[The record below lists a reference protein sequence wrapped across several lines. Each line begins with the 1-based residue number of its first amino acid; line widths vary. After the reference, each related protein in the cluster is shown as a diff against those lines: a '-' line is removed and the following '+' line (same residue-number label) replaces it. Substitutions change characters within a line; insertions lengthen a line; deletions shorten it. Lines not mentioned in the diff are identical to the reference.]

1 MTPELP
7 GVAAV
12 LEAGRAAGIAPALA
26 ARVLA
31 QGELVHASVHGQVAI
46 QPEGERDRLRSVEP
60 GDVFDVASLTK
71 VLCTTGLAAQL
82 AERGRLKLDAPVAS
96 TLPGF
101 ERAGKEGVTIRHL
114 LAHSSGLPAWRPYHE
129 EVAAHPE
136 SAEAFLPPTE
146 RPDAEALRPAFL
158 RGRELVAAAVRD
170 EALEA
175 APGTRAR
182 YSDVGFIA
190 LGLAI
195 ERLEGRSLSALAEER
210 LFRPLGLRSTFFL
223 DGTEPALAREHARG
237 RTFLP
242 TGACPHRHELN
253 RGAVNDDN
261 AWAMGGVAGHAGLFS
276 IAEEVAAL
284 GQAWMD
290 ALYGRASVIPADSAW
305 VFARRDPT
313 PASDRALGWDTPGP
327 DLPAIGGR
335 LGRGP
340 RGAIGHLGYTGT
352 SLWLDLD
359 AELVCVLLTNHTHP
373 SGVSRR
379 EVIRDLRRSFHDAVA
394 AALGPRGGEPLS
406 SRRPG

>member
-1 MTPELP
+1 MIPELP

-12 LEAGRAAGIAPALA
+12 LEAGRAGGIAPALA

-31 QGELVHASVHGQVAI
+31 RGELVHASFHGQVAI
-46 QPEGERDRLRSVEP
+46 QLEGERDRLRPLEP

-82 AERGRLKLDAPVAS
+82 AERGRLPLDAPAARL
-96 TLPGF
+96 LPGF
-101 ERAGKEGVTIRHL
+101 ERAGKEGVTVRQL

-129 EVAAHPE
+129 EVAAHPD
-136 SAEAFLPPTE
+136 SADAFLPPAE
-146 RPDAEALRPAFL
+146 RPDPEALRPAFL
-158 RGRELVAAAVRD
+158 HGRALVGEAVRD
-170 EALEA
+170 EVLEA
-175 APGTRAR
+175 PPGTRAR

-190 LGLAI
+190 LGLAL
-195 ERLEGRSLSALAEER
+195 EHLEGESLSALAEAR

-223 DGTEPALAREHARG
+223 DGTDPASAHEHARG

-276 IAEEVAAL
+276 VAEEVAAL
-284 GQAWMD
+284 GQAWLD
-290 ALYGRASVIPADSAW
+290 ALSGRPSVVPADAAW
-305 VFARRDPT
+305 VFARRDRT
-313 PASDRALGWDTPGP
+313 PASDRALGWDMLGP
-327 DLPAIGGR
+327 ELPAIGDR

-352 SLWLDLD
+352 SLWIDLD

-373 SGVSRR
+373 SGVARR
-379 EVIRDLRRSFHDAVA
+379 EVIRDLRRRFHDAVA
-394 AALGPRGGEPLS
+394 EGMGI
-406 SRRPG
+406 